1 MDDSNWCSL
10 SNILTGHSNP
20 QMVRGATDVTTFS
33 VSVFYWINEQCK
45 SIKPMVDETLKNRK
59 ASPS

>member
-33 VSVFYWINEQCK
+33 VSVFY
-45 SIKPMVDETLKNRK
+45 
-59 ASPS
+59 